1 MIHVLTLRR
10 GCRHVSHNMCL
21 IYEIDRT
28 SSWFNSCMNQSWLF
42 DSSVLKQTSTNLQSK
57 QVSLTVD
64 FGWSDSP
71 QRCRSVP
78 LLMKG
83 VELLRVQSSLHPGPK
98 RFWRLW
104 SYLASCQTNIYQQIP
119 PYCCPCFW
127 FPLSKVFWRVLGYD
141 EWSLSMSGTSK
152 VLRHRQG
159 WAPCEVCHR

>member
-10 GCRHVSHNMCL
+10 GCRRVSHNNCL
-21 IYEIDRT
+21 ILWNRSKELLVQFLHESIMT
-28 SSWFNSCMNQSWLF
+28 FWF
-42 DSSVLKQTSTNLQSK
+42 LKQTSTNLQSK

-78 LLMKG
+78 LLMKA

-98 RFWRLW
+98 GFWRLW

-119 PYCCPCFW
+119 PYCCRSFW
-127 FPLSKVFWRVLGYD
+127 FPLSKVFWCVLGYD